1 MSIHEQKK
9 KQQCMGLEKEIH
21 IHNCFTKKKTKE
33 NWKISQICI
42 KCANSLEL
50 QVCTVFY
57 NHRKKWED
65 LYWFMRFFSPTKKNI
80 HSILSRFFFLALRI
94 ELKNFIMICTIKYIR
109 HSSGFLNNTLWS
121 IFNTQDLLRVLTVF
135 DEFFK
140 KLGILSV
147 RVVSISW
154 F

>member
-57 NHRKKWED
+57 NHRKK
-65 LYWFMRFFSPTKKNI
+65 MRGFVLIYAIFLPNKKTY
-80 HSILSRFFFLALRI
+80 SILSRFFFLALRI

-135 DEFFK
+135 DEFLKNWGYWVFE
-140 KLGILSV
+140 LCQ
-147 RVVSISW
+147 
-154 F
+154 